1 MTEAEFQK
9 LSFHDKG
16 IILFTEGKYLLSKFS
31 DSYRIDI
38 HSLYNFYVDVY
49 YSKANNKIKKI
60 ELISLDTKK
69 RFYSDIGLLSK
80 DS

>member
-1 MTEAEFQK
+1 MTEDEFQK

-49 YSKANNKIKKI
+49 YSKAINKIKKI

-69 RFYSDIGLLSK
+69 HFYSDIGLLSK